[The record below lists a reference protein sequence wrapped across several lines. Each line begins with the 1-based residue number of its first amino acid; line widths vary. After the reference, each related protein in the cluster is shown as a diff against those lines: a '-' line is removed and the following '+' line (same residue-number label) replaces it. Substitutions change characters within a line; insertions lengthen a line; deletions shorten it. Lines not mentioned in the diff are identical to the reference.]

1 MSSSSDRSLIFVAG
15 SGRSGTSLFSGM
27 LQRLGYHVPQPEVP
41 ADDTNPKGFGESQ
54 WVVDFHTRLLRRAGV
69 QVSDAR
75 PAAWAQ
81 TAQVALDE
89 AVDLELRTW
98 LEGQF
103 ADHPHLI
110 VKDPRLSWFLPL
122 WRRVAEGLG
131 VTPRFVTMLRHPAA
145 VIASKQRWY
154 GGWQGEAARCAGWV
168 NFTLYTERATRDA
181 PRVFVPYL
189 HLLDDWTKIVGHV
202 GEVLDLSVVRNASA
216 QSMREVHDFVDR
228 SLSRSSSDWEAFRIP
243 APLRAQADEV
253 WSLVSGL
260 AESDGVADAET
271 IERLE
276 VARTSYIAL
285 YEEAEAVAQS
295 SIAAAGR
302 NRAPAVAR
310 APKPVP
316 LQVRVAQAVPA
327 GFKRRIPVSLKRRVL
342 RVLKGQRRPKVA

>member
-1 MSSSSDRSLIFVAG
+1 MSDRSLIFVAG

-41 ADDTNPKGFGESQ
+41 ADDTNPKGFAESQ
-54 WVVDFHTRLLRRAGV
+54 WVVDFHTKLLRRAKV

-75 PAAWAQ
+75 PAAWAE

-89 AVDLELRTW
+89 EVEAELRTW

-103 ADHPHLI
+103 RQHPHLI
-110 VKDPRLSWFLPL
+110 IKDPRLSWFLPL
-122 WRRVAEGLG
+122 WRRVAEAQG

-181 PRVFVPYL
+181 PRVFVHYL
-189 HLLDDWTKIVGHV
+189 DLLDDWTKTVGHV
-202 GEVLDLSVVRNASA
+202 GEVLDLSVVREASA

-243 APLRAQADEV
+243 APLRVQADEV
-253 WSLVSGL
+253 WELVCGL
-260 AESDGVADAET
+260 AKSDGIADAAT
-271 IERLE
+271 VERLE
-276 VARTSYIAL
+276 AARLAYIDL
-285 YEEAEAVAQS
+285 YEEAEAIAQS
-295 SIAAAGR
+295 SIAAASR
-302 NRAPAVAR
+302 QKPPSAAAVRAS
-310 APKPVP
+310 VP
-316 LQVRVAQAVPA
+316 LQVRLARAVPVSV
-327 GFKRRIPVSLKRRVL
+327 KRRIPVAYKRRVL
-342 RVLKGQRRPKVA
+342 RLLKGQRKPKVA

>member
-1 MSSSSDRSLIFVAG
+1 MSDRSLIFVAG

-41 ADDTNPKGFGESQ
+41 ADDTNPKGFAESQ
-54 WVVDFHTRLLRRAGV
+54 WVVDFHTKLLRRAKV

-75 PAAWAQ
+75 PAAWAE
-81 TAQVALDE
+81 TAQVTLDE
-89 AVDLELRTW
+89 EVEAELRTW
-98 LEGQF
+98 LADQF
-103 ADHPHLI
+103 AQHPHLI

-122 WRRVAEGLG
+122 WRRVAEGQG

-181 PRVFVPYL
+181 PRVFVHYED
-189 HLLDDWTKIVGHV
+189 LLDDWTKTIGHV
-202 GEVLDLSVVRNASA
+202 GEVLDLSVVREASA

-243 APLRAQADEV
+243 APLRTQADEV
-253 WSLVSGL
+253 WELVSGL
-260 AESDGVADAET
+260 AQSDGIADAET

-276 VARTSYIAL
+276 TARTAYIDL
-285 YEEAEAVAQS
+285 YEEAEAIAQS
-295 SIAAAGR
+295 SIAAATR
-302 NRAPAVAR
+302 QKAPAAAAVQA
-310 APKPVP
+310 AVP
-316 LQVRVAQAVPA
+316 LQVRLARAVPV
-327 GFKRRIPVSLKRRVL
+327 GLKRRIPVAYKRRVL

>member
-1 MSSSSDRSLIFVAG
+1 MSDRSLIFVAG

-41 ADDTNPKGFGESQ
+41 ADDTNPKGFAESQ
-54 WVVDFHTRLLRRAGV
+54 WVVDFHTRLLRRAAV

-81 TAQVALDE
+81 TAQVSLDE
-89 AVDLELRTW
+89 VVEGELRAW
-98 LEGQF
+98 LEDQFGQ
-103 ADHPHLI
+103 ADHLI

-122 WRRVAEGLG
+122 WRRVAEGEG

-181 PRVFVPYL
+181 PRVFVHYED
-189 HLLDDWTKIVGHV
+189 LLDDWTKTIGHV
-202 GEVLDLSVVRNASA
+202 GEVLDLSVVREASA

-243 APLRAQADEV
+243 APLRTQADEV
-253 WSLVSGL
+253 WELVSGL
-260 AESDGVADAET
+260 AKSDGIADAET

-276 VARTSYIAL
+276 TARTAYIDL
-285 YEEAEAVAQS
+285 YEEAEAIAQS
-295 SIAAAGR
+295 SIAAATR
-302 NRAPAVAR
+302 QKAPAAAAVQA
-310 APKPVP
+310 AVP
-316 LQVRVAQAVPA
+316 LQVRLARAVPV
-327 GFKRRIPVSLKRRVL
+327 GLKRRIPVAYKRRVL

>member
-1 MSSSSDRSLIFVAG
+1 MSDRSLIFVAG

-41 ADDTNPKGFGESQ
+41 ADDTNPKGFAESQ
-54 WVVDFHTRLLRRAGV
+54 WVVDFHTKLLRRAKV

-75 PAAWAQ
+75 PAAWAE
-81 TAQVALDE
+81 TAQVTLDE
-89 AVDLELRTW
+89 EVEAELRVW
-98 LEGQF
+98 LEDQFGQN
-103 ADHPHLI
+103 PHLI

-122 WRRVAEGLG
+122 WRRVAEGQG

-181 PRVFVPYL
+181 PRVFVHYED
-189 HLLDDWTKIVGHV
+189 LLDDWTKTIGHV
-202 GEVLDLSVVRNASA
+202 GEVLDLSVVREASA

-243 APLRAQADEV
+243 APLRTQADEV
-253 WSLVSGL
+253 WELVSGL
-260 AESDGVADAET
+260 AQSDGIADAET
-271 IERLE
+271 VERLE
-276 VARTSYIAL
+276 TARTAYIDL
-285 YEEAEAVAQS
+285 YEEAEAIAQS
-295 SIAAAGR
+295 SVAAATR
-302 NRAPAVAR
+302 LKVPAAATVRVAQ
-310 APKPVP
+310 P
-316 LQVRVAQAVPA
+316 LQVRVARAIPV
-327 GFKRRIPVSLKRRVL
+327 GLKRRIPVAYKRRVL

>member
-1 MSSSSDRSLIFVAG
+1 MSDRSLIFVAG

-41 ADDTNPKGFGESQ
+41 ADDTNPKGFAESQ
-54 WVVDFHTRLLRRAGV
+54 WVVDFHTKLLRRAKV

-75 PAAWAQ
+75 PAAWAE
-81 TAQVALDE
+81 TAQVTLDE
-89 AVDLELRTW
+89 EVEAELRTW
-98 LEGQF
+98 LQEQF
-103 ADHPHLI
+103 ARNDHLI

-122 WRRVAEGLG
+122 WRRVAEGQG

-181 PRVFVPYL
+181 PRVFVHYEE
-189 HLLDDWTKIVGHV
+189 LLEDWTKTIGHV
-202 GEVLDLSVVRNASA
+202 GEVLDLSVVRDASA
-216 QSMREVHDFVDR
+216 QSMREVHEFVDR

-243 APLRAQADEV
+243 GPLREQADEV
-253 WSLVSGL
+253 WALVSGL
-260 AESDGVADAET
+260 AKSDGIADADS

-276 VARTSYIAL
+276 KARLAYIDL
-285 YEEAEAVAQS
+285 YEEAEAIAQS
-295 SIAAAGR
+295 SIAAATR
-302 NRAPAVAR
+302 QKPPAAAVVR
-310 APKPVP
+310 VRQP
-316 LQVRVAQAVPA
+316 LQVRLARAVPA
-327 GFKRRIPVSLKRRVL
+327 GLKRRIPVAYKRRVL

>member
-1 MSSSSDRSLIFVAG
+1 MSDRSLIFVAG

-41 ADDTNPKGFGESQ
+41 ADDTNPKGFAESQ

-81 TAQVALDE
+81 TAQVTLDE
-89 AVDLELRTW
+89 EVEGELRTW
-98 LEGQF
+98 LEDQYRQ
-103 ADHPHLI
+103 ADHLI
-110 VKDPRLSWFLPL
+110 IKDPRLSWFLPL
-122 WRRVAEGLG
+122 WRRVAEGYG
-131 VTPRFVTMLRHPAA
+131 VQPRFVTMLRHPAA

-181 PRVFVPYL
+181 PRVFVHYED
-189 HLLDDWTKIVGHV
+189 LLDDWTKTIGHV
-202 GEVLDLSVVRNASA
+202 GEVLDLSVVREASA

-243 APLRAQADEV
+243 TQLRGQADEV

-260 AESDGVADAET
+260 AKSDGVADAET
-271 IERLE
+271 VERLE
-276 VARTSYIAL
+276 AARAAYVAL
-285 YEEAEAVAQS
+285 YEESEAIAQS
-295 SIAAAGR
+295 SIAAAQR
-302 NRAPAVAR
+302 TRSLAAATATR
-310 APKPVP
+310 RSVP
-316 LQVRVAQAVPA
+316 IQVRLAQAVPSGLKA
-327 GFKRRIPVSLKRRVL
+327 RVPLSLKRRVL
-342 RVLKGQRRPKVA
+342 RALKGQRRPKVA